1 MTKTVDV
8 FDRIVLRRLNRIMI
22 KRNPIGRVLLHTMAT
37 LSLCLTGC
45 SLCEYA
51 AAQQTG
57 LQRLKQRAEMPI
69 RADRIPT
76 VDTPMLKPKK
86 NARAQRAAYV
96 PPVSGPVATN
106 RQDSLQGQL
115 IDPGF
120 VSRSGVVDS
129 NFTPVPMER
138 GIYYPQQKLRLP
150 NDAYRDEYL
159 LDGGDRQKRIS
170 VDQQWNIYGMD
181 TEDTFGHF
189 DTLSGQRL
197 VSPSNRVAIYAPRF
211 AAVRKVEDFLQT
223 KVLQGPTTVDERLS
237 TVMSAGADFAA
248 SSKQN
253 TQVERQIGAN
263 RASSFIDQT
272 RGVVADTTLH
282 LYGVRNSY
290 RGFENL
296 QLIRTGK
303 FEMSEGARTEL
314 GMQSANVWSD
324 NLGLQVAAKNA
335 KVVIAKDYQR
345 LQSLSKIKTKG
356 DNALLRVAKVASSI
370 SASPGEYVD
379 FTIRFDN
386 IGTERIGNVTIVDNL
401 TSRLEYVP
409 DSAECSV
416 HADFISEVNEA
427 GSLTL
432 RWEIRDP
439 LPKGK
444 GGIVRFQCRVR

>member
-1 MTKTVDV
+1 MVNQKST
-8 FDRIVLRRLNRIMI
+8 RRF
-22 KRNPIGRVLLHTMAT
+22 GLHSIIAF
-37 LSLCLTGC
+37 SLGLC
-45 SLCEYA
+45 SCFLAQYIS
-51 AAQQTG
+51 AQQSG
-57 LQRLKQRAEMPI
+57 LQRLMRRAEMPDRVE
-69 RADRIPT
+69 RADRIPA
-76 VDTPMLKPKK
+76 VDTPMLDTKK
-86 NARAQRAAYV
+86 NIQQPQRAAYI
-96 PPVSGPVATN
+96 PPIGQPVKAR
-106 RQDSLQGQL
+106 RQDSIEGQL

-120 VSRSGVVDS
+120 VPRTGIVDP
-129 NFTPVPMER
+129 NFAPVPMER
-138 GIYYPQQKLRLP
+138 GMYYPQQKLQLP
-150 NDAYRDEYL
+150 NNGYRDEYL
-159 LDGGDRQKRIS
+159 LDGGDREKRLS

-223 KVLQGPTTVDERLS
+223 KVLQGPTTVDERRG
-237 TVMSAGADFAA
+237 TVMSSGLDLTA

-253 TQVERQIGAN
+253 TQVERQVGAN
-263 RASSFIDQT
+263 RVGSFIDQT
-272 RGVVADTTLH
+272 RGVVADTTTH
-282 LYGVRNSY
+282 LFGVRNSY
-290 RGFENL
+290 QGFENL
-296 QLIRTGK
+296 QLIRSGK

-314 GMQSANVWSD
+314 GMQSANVWAD
-324 NLGLQVAAKNA
+324 NLGLQVATKQG
-335 KVVIAKDYQR
+335 KVVIAKDYLR
-345 LQSLSKIKTKG
+345 LQALSKIKTKG

-416 HADFISEVNEA
+416 HADFVNEVNES
-427 GSLTL
+427 GSLMF

-439 LPKGK
+439 LPAGK